1 MSFFDVFNGDA
12 DGICA
17 LQQWRL
23 ANPEKS
29 SRVTGVKRDISLL
42 KRVNATS
49 GDQVAVFDISLD
61 KNRDALNTLLA
72 QGVNIIYFDHHF
84 AGEIPAHD
92 NFEVKI
98 DTSAETCTSLLVN
111 HYLKA
116 AFPRWAIVGAFGDNL
131 VATAEKMAAGI
142 GLNEEDT
149 AQLKQLGECMN
160 YNGYGASLDDLHVTP
175 QALSEELSVY
185 QDPLEF
191 IADENSS
198 YQKLLKGYQEDLA
211 QAASVQPF
219 ECDSQVALYH
229 LPNQA
234 WARRVS
240 GVFANQ
246 LATENPGRA
255 HAMLTEKANG
265 HYLVSVRAPLNRKEG
280 ADQLCL
286 QFETGG
292 GRKAAAGINDLP
304 ADQVESFTRKFREA
318 YALRPVHEK

>member
-29 SRVTGVKRDISLL
+29 SRITGVKRDIGLL
-42 KRVNATS
+42 KQVNAKP

-61 KNRDALNTLLA
+61 KNRDALNRLLA

-84 AGEIPAHD
+84 AGEIPVHE
-92 NFEVKI
+92 NFVVNI

-111 HYLKA
+111 HYLKG
-116 AFPRWAIVGAFGDNL
+116 AFPRWAVVGAFGDNL
-131 VATAEKMAAGI
+131 LSIAEEIAQGI
-142 GLNEEDT
+142 GLSKEET
-149 AQLKQLGECMN
+149 ARLKQLGECVN

-175 QALSEELSVY
+175 QALSEELSAY

-191 IADENSS
+191 MSDEKSS
-198 YQKLLKGYQEDLA
+198 YQTLLKGYREDLA
-211 QAASVQPF
+211 RAASIQPF
-219 ECDSQVALYH
+219 ESDNQVALYH

-255 HAMLTEKANG
+255 HAMLTEKGNG
-265 HYLVSVRAPLNRKEG
+265 HYLVSVRAPLDRKEG

-304 ADQVESFTRKFREA
+304 VGQVERFTRKFHEA
-318 YALRPVHEK
+318 YSA